1 MNRIPD
7 SGHALA
13 ALLQL
18 MLLPAILML
27 VAGVLVWY
35 KGYQAEQES
44 RIRIGKMLTMFG
56 SILLTILLITAAFL
70 STLLQR
76 GQAT

>member
-1 MNRIPD
+1 MDRIPD

-18 MLLPAILML
+18 MLLPAMLML
-27 VAGVLVWY
+27 VAGVVVWY
-35 KGYQAEQES
+35 KGHQARHES

-56 SILLTILLITAAFL
+56 SILLVILLITSSFL
-70 STLLQR
+70 QNLIDR
-76 GQAT
+76 